1 MIEKHEA
8 VRPPMELKHEAATMA
23 VTDFL
28 VEKHETAMVAV
39 LHDAEVL
46 EKH

>member
-1 MIEKHEA
+1 MQCLKKKVEA
-8 VRPPMELKHEAATMA
+8 VRPLKAATMA

-39 LHDAEVL
+39 LHDTEVL